1 MRDQAQIAPLAV
13 LVLHLPRT
21 RPSLTNRTP
30 EAPGNSTH
38 HASHLTRDQ
47 AQVAHL
53 ELLMLHLR
61 RICPMPQ
68 VPHRE
73 APSLHC
79 NRCGYMKEIPVGL
92 V

>member
-30 EAPGNSTH
+30 KASNNSTH
-38 HASHLTRDQ
+38 HASHLTCDQ

-53 ELLMLHLR
+53 ALLMLHLR
-61 RICPMPQ
+61 RICPTPQ
-68 VPHRE
+68 VPHRK

-79 NRCGYMKEIPVGL
+79 KRCGYMKGIPIGL